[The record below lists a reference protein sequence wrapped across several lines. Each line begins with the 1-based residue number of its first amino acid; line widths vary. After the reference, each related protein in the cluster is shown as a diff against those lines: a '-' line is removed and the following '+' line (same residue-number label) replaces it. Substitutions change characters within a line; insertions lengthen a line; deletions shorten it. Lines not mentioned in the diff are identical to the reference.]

1 MQIKSELRYVVNGR
15 AFKRVEDLIDWEFK
29 SGLLLDVSSKF
40 SFLSEEAQARICDY
54 IVENLTE
61 FQNTR
66 NSIEKAVFTSLQ
78 RMEKWKMEAQA
89 QAFVG

>member
-54 IVENLTE
+54 IVENLSSFRT
-61 FQNTR
+61 TR

-78 RMEKWKMEAQA
+78 RMEKEKMEAQA
-89 QAFVG
+89 SAFVG

>member
-1 MQIKSELRYVVNGR
+1 MQIRSELRYVVNGR
-15 AFKRVEDLIDWEFK
+15 AYRRVEDLIDWEFK

-78 RMEKWKMEAQA
+78 RMEKGKMEAQA